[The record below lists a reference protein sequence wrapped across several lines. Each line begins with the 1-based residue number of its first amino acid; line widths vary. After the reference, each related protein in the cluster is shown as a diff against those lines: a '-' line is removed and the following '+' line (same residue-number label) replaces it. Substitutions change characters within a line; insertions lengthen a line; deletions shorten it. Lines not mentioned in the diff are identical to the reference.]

1 MAPRR
6 ILTVT
11 LLVLALVTLWQFW
24 PSDERRIQQLV
35 QDMAG
40 ALQHVTGE
48 TDLARLGRVA
58 PLARG
63 LASNVVVEGPWLARG
78 RDQAMTAARQ
88 LEREAPQ
95 LSIVVRSIDVTVD
108 PARTA
113 ATAVV
118 TVAITGVTSRNS
130 GNWNDVSELQLDLTR
145 HDDVWLITR
154 VAPVA
159 ALHK

>member
-1 MAPRR
+1 MARR

-40 ALQHVTGE
+40 ALQRVTGE
-48 TDLARLGRVA
+48 SDLTRLGRLA

-63 LASNVVVEGPWLARG
+63 LAANVVVEGPSVARG
-78 RDQAMTAARQ
+78 RDQAMAAAMQ
-88 LEREAPQ
+88 LGRVAPE
-95 LSIVVRSIDVTVD
+95 LSIVVRNIEVTVD
-108 PARTA
+108 PGRTT

-118 TVAITGVTSRNS
+118 TAEITGVTS
-130 GNWNDVSELQLDLTR
+130 GTTKTWDDISELQLDLTR
-145 HDDVWLITR
+145 HDDVWLVTR

-159 ALHK
+159 GLHK